1 MIDKLIMQS
10 TVNFI
15 HKVSEI
21 YNINHV
27 FYKYKNHPYTT
38 EVKCSCYVINA
49 AGKGKIFLYY
59 YAFRPDE
66 NELGSMLK

>member
-1 MIDKLIMQS
+1 MQS

-27 FYKYKNHPYTT
+27 CYKYKNHPYTT
-38 EVKCSCYVINA
+38 EIKYSYYINTTN
-49 AGKGKIFLYY
+49 KKKY
-59 YAFRPDE
+59 
-66 NELGSMLK
+66 S

>member
-1 MIDKLIMQS
+1 MLVLIDKLIMQS

-27 FYKYKNHPYTT
+27 CYKYKNHPYTT
-38 EVKCSCYVINA
+38 EIKYSYYINTTN
-49 AGKGKIFLYY
+49 KKKY
-59 YAFRPDE
+59 
-66 NELGSMLK
+66 S